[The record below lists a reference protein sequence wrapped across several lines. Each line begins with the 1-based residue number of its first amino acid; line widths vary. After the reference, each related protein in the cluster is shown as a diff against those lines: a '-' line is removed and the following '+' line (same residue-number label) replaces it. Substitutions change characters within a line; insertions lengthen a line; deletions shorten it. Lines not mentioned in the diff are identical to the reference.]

1 MSFGVGASFTLKKIR
16 ISQQVGRYR
25 TMAIHYEQDAYAWA
39 LEQAGLLRAGK
50 LDKLDLE
57 HLAEEIESMGK
68 SERRALISQL
78 ARLLMHLLKWDHQP
92 ERRSRSWRLTI
103 QDAQTKVHRML
114 KDNPS
119 LKASLP
125 ELMNEAYDDA
135 RRAAAIETDREPQEF
150 PGQCLYSFDEAI
162 GFQPSE
168 H

>member
-1 MSFGVGASFTLKKIR
+1 
-16 ISQQVGRYR
+16 
-25 TMAIHYEQDAYAWA
+25 MAIHYEQDGYAWA
-39 LEQAGLLRAGK
+39 LEQAGLLRAGE

-68 SERRALISQL
+68 SERRALVSQL

-103 QDAQTKVHRML
+103 QDAQTKVSRL
-114 KDNPS
+114 IGDNPS

-125 ELMNEAYDDA
+125 SLMEEAYGDA
-135 RRAAAIETDREPQEF
+135 CRAAAIETDREPQEF
-150 PGQCLYSFDEAI
+150 PEQCLYSFDDAMA
-162 GFQPSE
+162 FQPSE

>member
-1 MSFGVGASFTLKKIR
+1 MLI
-16 ISQQVGRYR
+16 R

-78 ARLLMHLLKWDHQP
+78 ARLLMHLLKWENQP

-103 QDAQTKVHRML
+103 EDAQTKVQRLL

-125 ELMNEAYDDA
+125 ELMDEAYVDA
-135 RRAAAIETDREPQEF
+135 RRAAAIEIDREPQEF
-150 PGQCLYSFDEAI
+150 PEQCLYSFDDAMT
-162 GFQPSE
+162 FQPSE

>member
-1 MSFGVGASFTLKKIR
+1 
-16 ISQQVGRYR
+16 
-25 TMAIHYEQDAYAWA
+25 MAVHYENDAYAWA

-50 LDKLDLE
+50 LEQLDLE

-68 SERRALISQL
+68 SERRALVSQL

-103 QDAQTKVHRML
+103 IDAQAKTTRL
-114 KDNPS
+114 LNDNPS

-125 ELMNEAYDDA
+125 ELMNEAYGDA
-135 RRAAAIETDREPQEF
+135 RRAAAIETDSELHAF
-150 PGQCLYSFDEAI
+150 PEECMYGFDEAVT
-162 GFQPSE
+162 FQPAE

>member
-1 MSFGVGASFTLKKIR
+1 
-16 ISQQVGRYR
+16 
-25 TMAIHYEQDAYAWA
+25 MAVHYEHDAYAWA

-50 LDKLDLE
+50 LEQLDLE

-68 SERRALISQL
+68 SERRALVSQL

-103 QDAQTKVHRML
+103 IDAQAKTTRL
-114 KDNPS
+114 LNDNPS

-125 ELMNEAYDDA
+125 ELMNEAYGDA
-135 RRAAAIETDREPQEF
+135 RRAAAIETDSELHAF
-150 PGQCLYSFDEAI
+150 PEECMYGFDEAVT
-162 GFQPSE
+162 FQPAE

>member
-1 MSFGVGASFTLKKIR
+1 
-16 ISQQVGRYR
+16 
-25 TMAIHYEQDAYAWA
+25 MAVHYENDAYAWA

-50 LDKLDLE
+50 LEQLDLE

-68 SERRALISQL
+68 SERRALVSQL

-103 QDAQTKVHRML
+103 IDAQAKTTRL
-114 KDNPS
+114 LNDNPS

-125 ELMNEAYDDA
+125 ELMNQAYEDA
-135 RRAAAIETDREPQEF
+135 RRAAAIETDSELHAF
-150 PGQCLYSFDEAI
+150 PEECMYGFDEALT
-162 GFQPSE
+162 FQPAE

>member
-1 MSFGVGASFTLKKIR
+1 MATL
-16 ISQQVGRYR
+16 
-25 TMAIHYEQDAYAWA
+25 YEQDVYAWA
-39 LEQAGLLRAGK
+39 LEQAELLRAGK
-50 LDKLDLE
+50 LNKLDLE

-68 SERRALISQL
+68 SERRALIHQL
-78 ARLLMHLLKWDHQP
+78 NRLLIHLLKWDHQP

-103 QDAQTKVHRML
+103 QDAQIKVNRLL

-150 PGQCLYSFDEAI
+150 PEHCLYNFEEAMR
-162 GFQPSE
+162 FQPSE

>member
-1 MSFGVGASFTLKKIR
+1 
-16 ISQQVGRYR
+16 
-25 TMAIHYEQDAYAWA
+25 MAIHYEQDAYAWA

-50 LDKLDLE
+50 LDKLDIE

-103 QDAQTKVHRML
+103 EDAQTKVNRL
-114 KDNPS
+114 LNDNPS

-125 ELMNEAYDDA
+125 DLMNEAYEDA

-150 PGQCLYSFDEAI
+150 PDQCLYSIEEAI
-162 GFQPSE
+162 SFQPSE

>member
-1 MSFGVGASFTLKKIR
+1 
-16 ISQQVGRYR
+16 
-25 TMAIHYEQDAYAWA
+25 MAIHYEQDAYAWA
-39 LEQAGLLRAGK
+39 LEQAGLLRAGE

-68 SERRALISQL
+68 NERRAVISQL
-78 ARLLMHLLKWDHQP
+78 ARLLMHLLTWDYQP

-103 QDAQTKVHRML
+103 QDAQTKTQRLL

-119 LKASLP
+119 LNASLP
-125 ELMNEAYDDA
+125 ELMSEAYDDA

-150 PGQCLYSFDEAI
+150 PEQCLYGFEEAMS
-162 GFQPSE
+162 FQPSK